1 MIIREMTRQASLDL
15 LARTH
20 LGRLA
25 CARANQPYIAPVFF
39 AYHHDSLYCA
49 STIGQKIEWMR
60 ENPLVALEVDEIDSA
75 QRWESVIVSGRYEEL
90 ANTPSTQNM
99 RELAWSLLQQASA
112 LWWEPAYVETILG
125 GEKRAMAPVYFR
137 IRISGIT
144 GHHAGKEE

>member
-15 LARTH
+15 LNRTH

-25 CARANQPYIAPVFF
+25 CARANQPYVVPIFF
-39 AYHHDSLYCA
+39 AYHHDGLYCA

-60 ENPLVALEVDEIDSA
+60 ENPLVAVEADEIDSA
-75 QRWESVIVSGRYEEL
+75 QLWQSVIVSGRYEEL
-90 ANTPSTQNM
+90 ANTPAAQSM

-112 LWWEPAYVETILG
+112 LWWEPACVETILD
-125 GEKRAMAPVYFR
+125 GEKRPMAPVYFR

-144 GHHAGKEE
+144 GHQAVKEE